1 MKDPPLILIVD
12 DQQDNRN
19 LLTMRLS
26 AHGYSTAEAVD
37 GEDAIEKATDLSPD
51 LILLD
56 VMMPKLDGFEVCRRL
71 RMDPILPFIPVVLV
85 TARSNT
91 EDVVQGLEAGANDY
105 LTKPVD
111 TIALIARVR
120 SMLRTKALHDEVQ
133 SWNKELEKRVNQQI
147 GQIERFNRL
156 RRFLPRQVAE
166 EIISVGDDSAILK
179 NRRADIVVL
188 FADLRGFSA
197 FTEASN
203 PQVVLEALNVFHNCA
218 GPLIERHQGTLE
230 RFLGDGIV
238 VLFNAPLR
246 ARDPTGQA
254 ATFASELH
262 VAVANA
268 LGPFQKEGSSLGL
281 GIGIAKGET
290 TIGCIG
296 FEGRFDYA
304 AIGEVPNLAARLC
317 EHARAAETLVDASVV
332 EALGTS
338 KKTLFLRDQ
347 EFKGLTGTVPVF
359 QLLS

>member
-26 AHGYSTAEAVD
+26 AHGYNTAEAVD

-71 RMDPILPFIPVVLV
+71 RMDPILPFIPVVLI

-133 SWNKELEKRVNQQI
+133 SWNKELEERVNQQV

-197 FTEASN
+197 FTEASD
-203 PQVVLEALNVFHNCA
+203 PQLVLEALNVFHNCA

-254 ATFASELH
+254 VTFASELH

-268 LGPFQKEGSSLGL
+268 LGPFQKEESGLGL

-338 KKTLFLRDQ
+338 KKTRFLRDQ
-347 EFKGLTGTVPVF
+347 EFKGLTGKVPVF

>member
-19 LLTMRLS
+19 QLTMRLN
-26 AHGYSTAEAVD
+26 ANGYSTAEAID
-37 GEDAIEKATDLSPD
+37 GEDALEKVIDFLPD

-56 VMMPKLDGFEVCRRL
+56 VMMPKMDGFEVCRRL
-71 RMDPILPFIPVVLV
+71 RMDPLIPFIPVVLV

-91 EDVVQGLEAGANDY
+91 EDMVQGLEAGANDY

-120 SMLRTKALHDEVQ
+120 SMLRIKALHDEVQ

-147 GQIERFNRL
+147 NQIERFNRL

-197 FTEASN
+197 FTEASE
-203 PQVVLEALNVFHNCA
+203 PRVVLEALNVFHNCA

-238 VLFNAPLR
+238 VLFNAPLP

-254 ATFASELH
+254 VIFASELH

-268 LGPFQKEGSSLGL
+268 LGPFQKGGSGLGL

-317 EHARAAETLVDASVV
+317 EHAEAAETLVDASIV

-338 KKTLFLRDQ
+338 KKTQFLRDQ
-347 EFKGLTGTVPVF
+347 EFKGLAGKVPVF
-359 QLLS
+359 RLLI